1 MSFDQNKYVNDWK
14 KKNMKL
20 VGASYKSEFVD
31 EFKEACKILGL
42 KQSDLIREMME
53 DIIKQ
58 SREKKK

>member
-1 MSFDQNKYVNDWK
+1 MNDWK

-31 EFKEACKILGL
+31 EFKEACKILGI

-53 DIIKQ
+53 NIIQK
-58 SREKKK
+58 SKEKKK

>member
-42 KQSDLIREMME
+42 KQSDLIRDMME
-53 DIIKQ
+53 DTIKR
-58 SREKKK
+58 SKETKK